1 MLGTNDACIQQ
12 EWDNRK
18 SLIRQSLEELIE
30 IYQSLQSCPLIMI
43 ATFPVRLDDQD
54 LNMCIQNHIVPMQIE
69 IVERYNLPII
79 PIHDLKKGFNETD
92 YMDGLIPMILATREL
107 LKKLNMLLRMC

>member
-1 MLGTNDACIQQ
+1 MPAHNDR
-12 EWDNRK
+12 DFSR
-18 SLIRQSLEELIE
+18 SIRRSRFE
-30 IYQSLQSCPLIMI
+30 Y
-43 ATFPVRLDDQD
+43 VY
-54 LNMCIQNHIVPMQIE
+54 QNHIVPMQIE

-79 PIHDLKKGFNETD
+79 PIHDLTKGFNETD